1 MRRNA
6 LRIAS
11 VILKLA
17 LAVLYLAPTWMV
29 LVNSFKEKKLAN
41 KFGTSLPQVWKF
53 SNYADVFKSSNI
65 PRAFL
70 NGVVISCGSVLLIVL
85 LGSLAAFVIARSD
98 SKLVRS
104 FYYVFLA
111 GLVIP
116 VAFIPTYLV
125 LNTFKLL
132 NTYPG
137 LILISATYGLPMSIF
152 MYVGFVK
159 TVPRDLDEAGI
170 IDGCTPL
177 SLYWRVVFPL
187 LKPAT
192 VSCVITQGLWIWN
205 DYFFPMVF
213 VSKRAHY
220 SLPVGMIQFL
230 GDKEN
235 PAQWNVLFASCVL
248 CALPL
253 VVVFMLLQKQFVN
266 GIAAGAVK
274 G

>member
-29 LVNSFKEKKLAN
+29 LVNSLKEKKLAN

-187 LKPAT
+187 LKPITAT
-192 VSCVITQGLWIWN
+192 LVVLNFVGCWN
-205 DYFFPMVF
+205 DVQVPLF
-213 VSKRAHY
+213 
-220 SLPVGMIQFL
+220 
-230 GDKEN
+230 
-235 PAQWNVLFASCVL
+235 FASSDKW
-248 CALPL
+248 ALPMTVYNYYGAHASSWNL
-253 VVVFMLLQKQFVN
+253 IFADIIITIMPLLLLYIFAQNFIME
-266 GIAAGAVK
+266 GMTAGAVK